1 MARYIHAHTRT
12 TTHTHIHTHTYTHTH
27 TLTVTHT
34 GSSDQMMMRHL
45 MLHNNVFKDGH
56 EDRYTCDQL
65 YLGKEQQGH
74 HDVRLVGSVGE
85 GVCRW

>member
-1 MARYIHAHTRT
+1 
-12 TTHTHIHTHTYTHTH
+12 
-27 TLTVTHT
+27 
-34 GSSDQMMMRHL
+34 MMMRHL